1 MRFLKLKQ
9 WLLTVGC
16 RISSDTNLQTS
27 LIITDQP
34 YPTPQPYTSVSSSY
48 GILYDRNVFV
58 QSFLCIMSTC
68 NLQNASEAETNDGD

>member
-9 WLLTVGC
+9 WLLIVGC

-68 NLQNASEAETNDGD
+68 NLQNASEAETNDG